1 MNSFHYLPP
10 EIPSRE
16 VLADMI
22 LWHSSA
28 EMRQE
33 LLLWEREDLD
43 KSPLDELVDQTI
55 NLLETWRP
63 TSDYQYTV
71 ARKAR
76 ELDWLVWQV
85 AQQAD
90 QFWEQTFQG
99 LDLIEPWAIVL
110 DTLPRYGHLPTAIVE
125 PD

>member
-28 EMRQE
+28 EMRHE
-33 LLLWEREDLD
+33 LLLWEREDLEQ
-43 KSPLDELVDQTI
+43 SPLDNLVDETSR
-55 NLLETWRP
+55 LLETWQP
-63 TSDYQYTV
+63 VTDFQYLV

-76 ELDWLVWQV
+76 VLDWLVWQV
-85 AQQAD
+85 AQRAD
-90 QFWEQTFQG
+90 QFWEQSFQG

-110 DTLPRYGHLPTAIVE
+110 ETLPRYGQRPTAIVE